1 MFLKNREIAFL
12 GIMMAFAVLLQTLG
26 GYIESSTLFFLAAA
40 SFLSGIVERN
50 FSIPVSVAFLTGCTL
65 LGFFLAPQ
73 KAYIAT
79 YFLFSVY
86 VIAAEFFEKKIYFGE
101 EKKSPVLEWLVKGA
115 IYHVFLFLTLF
126 FLRKFL
132 GWEEMMENRIV
143 AVLYK
148 HRILFFAVIL
158 VAAEGFWLL
167 FDRAYIFFMRNYG
180 KFFMTDRNI
189 K

>member
-1 MFLKNREIAFL
+1 MLLKNREIAFL

-26 GYIESSTLFFLAAA
+26 GYLESSTLFFLAAA

-50 FSIPVSVAFLTGCTL
+50 FSLPVSAVFLAGSTL

-79 YFLFSVY
+79 FFMFSVY
-86 VIAAEFFEKKIYFGE
+86 VIVAEYFEKKRFLQMENG
-101 EKKSPVLEWLVKGA
+101 KAVSEWLIKGI

-126 FLRKFL
+126 LLYQFF
-132 GWEEMMENRIV
+132 GWQELKENKLVAMLWKQKILFIV
-143 AVLYK
+143 A
-148 HRILFFAVIL
+148 AVAGL
-158 VAAEGFWLL
+158 EAFWLL
-167 FDRAYIFFMRNYG
+167 FDRAYLFFMRNYSR
-180 KFFMTDRNI
+180 FFII